1 MLVDSLNWPLHKLD
15 TQAVI
20 TTPMTEIFA
29 NPEAWIALLT
39 LIGLEIILGIDN
51 IIFISILVGAL
62 PEEQRDKGRRIGL
75 ALALVMRLLLLFSIA
90 WLMGLVQP
98 WITLFEIELSGRD
111 LILIGGG
118 LFLLAKSTHEIH
130 DSLED
135 LQNQEQTRAAASF
148 SSVILQIGIIDMV
161 FSLDSVITAV
171 GLVDH
176 ISIMVIA
183 ILISMLVML
192 LMSGPISRFVENN
205 PTFKMLALA
214 FLILI
219 GAALVAEGMDFH
231 IPRAYIY
238 FAMAFSIGVE
248 LLNMLARR
256 STQSRPIK
264 LNKKVQE
271 STGADQL

>member
-1 MLVDSLNWPLHKLD
+1 MIELFSS
-15 TQAVI
+15 
-20 TTPMTEIFA
+20 
-29 NPEAWIALLT
+29 PEVWIALLT

-51 IIFISILVGAL
+51 IVFISILVGAL
-62 PEEQRDKGRRIGL
+62 PENQRDRGRKIGL
-75 ALALVMRLLLLFSIA
+75 ALALIMRLLLLFSIA
-90 WLMGLVQP
+90 WMMGLVQP
-98 WITLFEIELSGRD
+98 WITLFDIELSGRD

-130 DSLED
+130 DSLEE
-135 LQNQEQTRAAASF
+135 LENRETVRAYASF

-176 ISIMVIA
+176 LSIMVIA
-183 ILISMLVML
+183 IVISMVVML
-192 LMSGPISRFVENN
+192 LLSAPISRFVENN

-219 GAALVAEGMDFH
+219 GAALIAEGLDFH

-238 FAMAFSIGVE
+238 FAMAFSITVE
-248 LLNMLARR
+248 LLNMLSRR
-256 STQSRPIK
+256 KSSAHPIK
-264 LNKKVQE
+264 LRKKIQEGGDSNKAQP
-271 STGADQL
+271 